1 MSSREQH
8 RQVTVRHAPR
18 LVPFLVVGAAVGV
31 VAAVVMAIV
40 TGPTEGYSTL
50 SSAGFLAVVLG
61 LPGLALGAVAWLIA
75 ERRTRGRG
83 RTYDAVPRESGSG
96 AAPTER
102 NSAHGQR

>member
-1 MSSREQH
+1 MSSRAQH

-18 LVPFLVVGAAVGV
+18 LVPFLVAGVVVGL
-31 VAAVVMAIV
+31 VAAVVLAIA

-50 SSAGFLAVVLG
+50 SSAGFLAVVLA

-83 RTYDAVPRESGSG
+83 RTYDAVPRDPGPG
-96 AAPTER
+96 AADDER
-102 NSAHGQR
+102 NSAHGPL